1 MFDTQKE
8 IDQYS
13 EELKVLMRNP
23 VDNKL
28 EIYIRSG
35 KISSREDFN
44 SKLRQI
50 LEYRKKQ
57 K

>member
-1 MFDTQKE
+1 VFDTQKE